1 VGDGGVASSE
11 LLFFLF
17 FLVGGK
23 WERDPTTKY
32 LVGDGGGVASSELL
46 VFLWDKWGREEE
58 NNYLDLVGDGSGVA
72 SSELFSFFLVGG
84 RSGEGQENNY
94 IVLT

>member
-1 VGDGGVASSE
+1 
-11 LLFFLF
+11 
-17 FLVGGK
+17 
-23 WERDPTTKY
+23 
-32 LVGDGGGVASSELL
+32 VGDGGGVASSELL

-72 SSELFSFFLVGG
+72 SSELFLFFFLVGG

>member
-1 VGDGGVASSE
+1 M
-11 LLFFLF
+11 
-17 FLVGGK
+17 
-23 WERDPTTKY
+23 
-32 LVGDGGGVASSELL
+32 GDGGGVASSELL

-58 NNYLDLVGDGSGVA
+58 NNYLDLVGVVVVLQA
-72 SSELFSFFLVGG
+72 LSFFLFFFVGG